1 MSEME
6 AIATA
11 DLSSIESSLSAI
23 ECNLDSIN
31 SDVDTVNDNVKIIYN
46 QVDALTKD
54 FHDFI
59 EVQYRA
65 NKKQVAHT
73 ELVRI
78 RQELEKKY
86 GHYDL
91 VRRTTVG
98 ILQADDL
105 GIIRKET
112 MNSSTEEIMISTP
125 GYWLAPALVALSAWI
140 SDQRELAEKA
150 TKEAIR
156 RNDEKTSL
164 FFLLV
169 CRRAGRKEASLKWL
183 QRYLE
188 NQNEEKLDRKCII
201 VIDAFVSGL
210 LGTDSEGIVYRQI
223 DSWLNHLSNK
233 PGFVEQQTQ
242 QWSDAINLKR
252 TPIEEERYPYLR
264 RYSASWDNLESIM
277 EGAELNATIYE
288 YFNNIFE
295 KEITSDSLKK
305 QLDEILT
312 SLVTDYDDEELPL
325 RKEEKFQQFVI
336 DFEGDVDRAR
346 KNMAIEQSAFETT
359 KDFTQLLTD
368 AAMKSESAHASAATQ
383 KFAIALSKDWII
395 DAYNDVVA
403 QNRSKIPDEIDINV
417 DTFNGTTKDGE
428 NEEEILNS
436 FRELIQKEKKDALK
450 KCVLSIFDYFCLC
463 GGIFIALIGFMMIL
477 SESNLFSLVVCV
489 AGIGMIVR
497 YFSRKKQI
505 ATAISN
511 IDLQFKNKQEAG
523 EIILRGILAEVVDFR
538 SEFAMKDQ
546 ESEKVIT
553 FLEQISAEQY
563 VRKLADSTRRIR
575 IMN

>member
-1 MSEME
+1 ME

-264 RYSASWDNLESIM
+264 RYSASWDNLENIM

>member
-23 ECNLDSIN
+23 EDNLDSIN

-46 QVDALTKD
+46 QIDALAKD

-140 SDQRELAEKA
+140 SDQKELAEKA

-169 CRRAGRKEASLKWL
+169 CRRAGRKEASMKWL

-188 NQNEEKLDRKCII
+188 NQDEEKLDRKCII

-223 DSWLNHLSNK
+223 DSWLDRLSNK

-264 RYSASWDNLESIM
+264 RYSASWNNLEDIM
-277 EGAELNATIYE
+277 EGAELNDTIYE
-288 YFNNIFE
+288 YFYGIFE

>member
-23 ECNLDSIN
+23 EYNLDSIN
-31 SDVDTVNDNVKIIYN
+31 SNVDTVNDNVKIIYN
-46 QVDALTKD
+46 QVDTLTKD

-91 VRRTTVG
+91 VRRTTIG

-112 MNSSTEEIMISTP
+112 INSATEEIMISTP

-140 SDQRELAEKA
+140 SDQRELTEKA
-150 TKEAIR
+150 TREAIR

-169 CRRAGRKEASLKWL
+169 CRRAGRRDASLKWL

-188 NQNEEKLDRKCII
+188 NQDEEKLDRKCII

-223 DSWLNHLSNK
+223 DSWLEHLSNK
-233 PGFVEQQTQ
+233 PGFIEQQTQ

-264 RYSASWDNLESIM
+264 RYSASWNNLEDIM
-277 EGAELNATIYE
+277 EGAELHTTIYE

-295 KEITSDSLKK
+295 KEITDNSLKT
-305 QLDEILT
+305 QLDEILS

-325 RKEEKFQQFVI
+325 RKEEKFQQFII

-346 KNMAIEQSAFETT
+346 KNMTIEQSAFETT

-368 AAMKSESAHASAATQ
+368 AAMKSESSHASAATQ
-383 KFAIALSKDWII
+383 KFAIALSRDWII

-403 QNRSKIPDEIDINV
+403 QNRSKIPDEIEINV

-428 NEEEILNS
+428 NEEEVLNS

-450 KCVLSIFDYFCLC
+450 KCVLSIFDYFCLY
-463 GGIFIALIGFMMIL
+463 GGIFIAFIGFIMIL
-477 SESNLFSLVVCV
+477 IESNLFSLVVCV
-489 AGIGMIVR
+489 AGIGMIVH

-505 ATAISN
+505 TASVATIVS
-511 IDLQFKNKQEAG
+511 QFKKKQETG

-538 SEFAMKDQ
+538 HEFSMKDL
-546 ESEKVIT
+546 ESEKVVT

-563 VRKLADSTRRIR
+563 VKKLTDSTRRIR
-575 IMN
+575 IMK

>member
-264 RYSASWDNLESIM
+264 RYSASWDNLENIM

>member
-23 ECNLDSIN
+23 EDNLDSIN

-46 QVDALTKD
+46 QIDALAKD

-140 SDQRELAEKA
+140 SDQKELAEKA

-169 CRRAGRKEASLKWL
+169 CRRAGRKEASMKWL

-188 NQNEEKLDRKCII
+188 NQDEEKLDRKCII

-223 DSWLNHLSNK
+223 DFWLDRLSNK
-233 PGFVEQQTQ
+233 LGFVEQQTQ

-264 RYSASWDNLESIM
+264 RYSASWNNLEDIM
-277 EGAELNATIYE
+277 EGAELNDTIYE
-288 YFNNIFE
+288 YFYGIFE

-368 AAMKSESAHASAATQ
+368 AAMKSESAHASVATQ
-383 KFAIALSKDWII
+383 KFAIALSKKWII

-428 NEEEILNS
+428 NEGEILNS
-436 FRELIQKEKKDALK
+436 FRDLIQKEKKDALK
-450 KCVLSIFDYFCLC
+450 KCVLSIFDYFCLF
-463 GGIFIALIGFMMIL
+463 GGIFITLIGFIMIL

-489 AGIGMIVR
+489 AGIGMIVH

-505 ATAISN
+505 AAAISN
-511 IDLQFKNKQEAG
+511 ISLQFKNKKEAG

-538 SEFAMKDQ
+538 KEFAMKDQ
-546 ESEKVIT
+546 KSEKVTT
-553 FLEQISAEQY
+553 FLEQVSAEQY

-575 IMN
+575 VMN

>member
-46 QVDALTKD
+46 QVDALTRD

-264 RYSASWDNLESIM
+264 RYSASWDNLENIM